1 MIKVSNLCKS
11 YGNQTLF
18 QDVTFNINPKERI
31 GLVGRNGHGKTTLFR
46 LILKLEEPDSGVIV
60 CPKNYR
66 LGYLEQHLNFTQRTI
81 LEEVCLGLPKEQE
94 HDSWRAKKI
103 MAGLGFEQTDYPRAP
118 AEFSGG
124 FQVRLNL
131 AKLLVS
137 DPDILLLD
145 EPTNYLD
152 IVAIRWLTQFLRS
165 WTKELMLIT
174 HDRKFMDQVTTHTLG
189 IHRKR
194 IRKIAGD
201 TQKLYDQILADEEIY
216 EKTRLND
223 EKKRKEVE
231 QFIRRFRAK
240 ARLANMVQSRIKT
253 LQKKEKK
260 EKLQPLESL
269 DFSFKSAEFPAKTMM
284 RVEDISF
291 KFGENQATLFEGLSF
306 EVGKRDRICVMGKN
320 GKGKTT
326 LLKVVA
332 GVLPPNTGQIK
343 MHPALKTG
351 YFEQTNTSYLDP
363 HRTVEEEIRFSNSE
377 CTHQTARDIAG
388 AMMFSGDLALKKI
401 SVLSGG
407 EKSRVMLG
415 KILAAPSHLLLLD
428 EPTNHLDMESCDSL
442 LAALDSFE
450 GSVILVT
457 HNEMFL
463 HTLANRL
470 IVFDRGKQFV
480 YEGSYQDFL
489 NDVGWQ
495 ADEEREA
502 VETKE
507 QSSQS
512 TRDEVLDKKAL
523 RKRKAE
529 IVQQKS
535 KVLNPLKSQI
545 EKMELEIEE
554 LELQMVENNQQLIY
568 ASTNGNG
575 QEFAALVKKERA
587 LKSEIDTKYET
598 LDRITVEYEEQLRSY
613 EKLLEQF

>member
-363 HRTVEEEIRFSNSE
+363 HRTVEEEIRFSNTE

-495 ADEEREA
+495 VDEEREA